1 MPFDTVLPVR
11 IWECRQTA
19 EAPAGFPGAEKGFDS
34 MQAPSPR
41 EEISRTLPFVPV
53 GIDTMVLAQDSA
65 TRQQMVKESLSAL
78 QNRADGGDKSAAA
91 ALAIAGGNADAAL
104 AALGRSQGEAGS
116 MLPDR
121 SAVDGA
127 PIAGLYGE
135 ALEADSD
142 AREDDAALLLA
153 ILAGT
158 AAGAHDGMLGLA
170 VLALRRNLIDEAIC
184 LVATCLAAEPIHPR
198 AGSIFAICELERGR
212 AASGQAY
219 LAAACRHAR
228 RVGHFRSEL
237 QLAQRALLLMHL
249 S

>member
-1 MPFDTVLPVR
+1 MLP
-11 IWECRQTA
+11 
-19 EAPAGFPGAEKGFDS
+19 
-34 MQAPSPR
+34 
-41 EEISRTLPFVPV
+41 
-53 GIDTMVLAQDSA
+53 AQDFA
-65 TRQQMVKESLSAL
+65 TRLQLVNESLSAL

-91 ALAIAGGNADAAL
+91 ALAIAGGNAEAAL
-104 AALGRSQGEAGS
+104 AALGRTQGEQ
-116 MLPDR
+116 PDR
-121 SAVDGA
+121 SGDVEA
-127 PIAGLYGE
+127 PIGGLYGE

-158 AAGAHDGMLGLA
+158 DAGAHDGMLGLA
-170 VLALRRNLIDEAIC
+170 VLALRRNLIDEAVC
-184 LVATCLAAEPIHPR
+184 LVATCLSAEPIHPR

-212 AASGQAY
+212 VASGQAY

-249 S
+249 A